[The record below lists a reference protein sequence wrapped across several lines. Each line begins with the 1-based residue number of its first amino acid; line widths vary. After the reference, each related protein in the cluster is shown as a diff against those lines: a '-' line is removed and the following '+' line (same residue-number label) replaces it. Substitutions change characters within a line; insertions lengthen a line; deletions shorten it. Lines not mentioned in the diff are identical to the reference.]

1 MSIRKTGTILLLT
14 ALLLSI
20 LSGCGSNSYKA
31 ASSAMGN
38 YEYAD
43 AVAETM
49 AASRDFEVGV
59 AEEDSDSGAENTAD
73 TLPENQKWVITMNI
87 DTETE
92 DMDAALS
99 SLNQQI
105 RELNGYIQEQNIRN
119 GSSYSSSRYRSA
131 SLTVRIPAEQL
142 DSFTASLTEFT
153 NVVSSSRSAE
163 DITLSY
169 VDTET
174 RITALETERERLL
187 ELMEQAETMSD
198 LLEIESRLTDVNY
211 ELERYG
217 SRLRT
222 MDNQVSYATIYLSVR
237 EVKEYTPVA
246 EQTLWEK
253 ISSGFLDSLKGL
265 GTGIV
270 NFFAWIV
277 IKLPYLVV
285 YGLILW
291 GLGILIRRWR
301 RRRAARKAVKKANNT
316 PTKAPDDS
324 DKENNS

>member
-20 LSGCGSNSYKA
+20 LTGCGAGSYKA
-31 ASSAMGN
+31 DSAM
-38 YEYAD
+38 EDYAYVD
-43 AVAETM
+43 SIAETAPASNEFSM
-49 AASRDFEVGV
+49 SVTDAGSGYQEEAADV
-59 AEEDSDSGAENTAD
+59 
-73 TLPENQKWVITMNI
+73 LPENRKWVITVDI

-92 DMDAALS
+92 DLDGALD
-99 SLNQQI
+99 SLNRQI
-105 RELNGYIQEQNIRN
+105 GALGGYIQEQNIRN
-119 GSSYSSSRYRSA
+119 GSAYSSSRYRYA

-142 DSFTASLTEFT
+142 EAFTSSLTEFS
-153 NVVSSSRSAE
+153 NVVSSNRTAE

-174 RITALETERERLL
+174 RITALETERDRLL

-198 LLEIESRLTDVNY
+198 LLEIESRLTDVYY

-222 MDNQVSYATIYLSVR
+222 MDNQVSYATIYLSIQ
-237 EVKEYTPVA
+237 EVTEYTPVM
-246 EQTLWEK
+246 EQTLWER
-253 ISSGFLDSLKGL
+253 ISTGFLTSLKGL
-265 GTGIV
+265 GNGIV
-270 NFFAWIV
+270 NFFTWVI

-291 GLGILIRRWR
+291 GLIVLFRRWR
-301 RRRAARKAVKKANNT
+301 RGRKARKAARKANT
-316 PTKAPDDS
+316 TPSEAPETES
-324 DKENNS
+324 NS

>member
-20 LSGCGSNSYKA
+20 LSGCGSKSYDA
-31 ASSAMGN
+31 GSPMEN

-49 AASRDFEVGV
+49 AASRDFALAVT
-59 AEEDSDSGAENTAD
+59 AEESGSGAENTAD
-73 TLPENQKWVITMNI
+73 VLPENRKWVITMNI

-92 DMDAALS
+92 DMDTALD
-99 SLNQQI
+99 SLNRQI
-105 RELNGYIQEQNIRN
+105 RELNGYVQEQNIRN
-119 GSSYSSSRYRSA
+119 GSAYSSSRYRSA

-142 DSFTASLTEFT
+142 DIFTSSLTEFT

-174 RITALETERERLL
+174 RITALETERDRLL

-265 GTGIV
+265 GNGIV

-291 GLGILIRRWR
+291 GLGILFRRWR
-301 RRRAARKAVKKANNT
+301 RRRAARKAAKKATNT
-316 PTKAPDDS
+316 PPKSPDNS
-324 DKENNS
+324 DKESNS

>member
-20 LSGCGSNSYKA
+20 LSGCGSKSYDA
-31 ASSAMGN
+31 GSPMEN

-49 AASRDFEVGV
+49 AASRDFALAVT
-59 AEEDSDSGAENTAD
+59 AEESGSGAENTAD
-73 TLPENQKWVITMNI
+73 VLPENRKWVITMNI

-92 DMDAALS
+92 DLDGALD
-99 SLNQQI
+99 SLNRQI
-105 RELNGYIQEQNIRN
+105 RELNGYVQEQNIRN
-119 GSSYSSSRYRSA
+119 GSTYSSSRYRSA

-142 DSFTASLTEFT
+142 DIFTSSLTEFT

-174 RITALETERERLL
+174 RITALETERDRLL

-198 LLEIESRLTDVNY
+198 LLGIESRLTDVNY

-265 GTGIV
+265 GNGIV

-291 GLGILIRRWR
+291 GLGILFRRWR
-301 RRRAARKAVKKANNT
+301 RRRAARKAAKKATNT
-316 PTKAPDDS
+316 PPKSPDNS
-324 DKENNS
+324 DKESNS

>member
-20 LSGCGSNSYKA
+20 LSGCGSKSYDA
-31 ASSAMGN
+31 GSPMEN

-49 AASRDFEVGV
+49 AASRDFALAVT
-59 AEEDSDSGAENTAD
+59 AEESGSGAENTAD
-73 TLPENQKWVITMNI
+73 VLPENRKWVITMNI

-92 DMDAALS
+92 DLDGALD
-99 SLNQQI
+99 SLNRQI
-105 RELNGYIQEQNIRN
+105 RELNGYVQEQNIRN
-119 GSSYSSSRYRSA
+119 GSTYSSSRYRSA

-142 DSFTASLTEFT
+142 DIFTSSLTEFT

-174 RITALETERERLL
+174 RITALETERDRLL

-265 GTGIV
+265 GNGIV

-301 RRRAARKAVKKANNT
+301 RRRAARKAAKKATNT
-316 PTKAPDDS
+316 PTKSPDNS
-324 DKENNS
+324 DKESNS

>member
-14 ALLLSI
+14 ALLLSV
-20 LSGCGSNSYKA
+20 LSGCGSKSYA
-31 ASSAMGN
+31 ASSATGN

-49 AASRDFEVGV
+49 AASRDFAMGV
-59 AEEDSDSGAENTAD
+59 AEEDAGSGTENTAD
-73 TLPENQKWVITMNI
+73 TLPENRKWVITMNI

-92 DMDAALS
+92 DLDTALD
-99 SLNQQI
+99 SLNRQI

-131 SLTVRIPAEQL
+131 SLTVRIPAERL

-174 RITALETERERLL
+174 RITALETERDRLL
-187 ELMEQAETMSD
+187 ELMEQADTMSD

-246 EQTLWEK
+246 EQTLWER

-265 GTGIV
+265 GNGIV
-270 NFFAWIV
+270 NFFAWVV
-277 IKLPYLVV
+277 IKLPYLLV

-301 RRRAARKAVKKANNT
+301 RRRAARKAAKKANNT
-316 PTKAPDDS
+316 PPKSPDNS
-324 DKENNS
+324 DKESNS

>member
-20 LSGCGSNSYKA
+20 LSGCGSKSYDA
-31 ASSAMGN
+31 GSPMEN

-49 AASRDFEVGV
+49 AASRDFALAVT
-59 AEEDSDSGAENTAD
+59 AEESGSGAENTSD
-73 TLPENQKWVITMNI
+73 VLPENWKWVITMNI

-92 DMDAALS
+92 DMDTALD
-99 SLNQQI
+99 SLNRQI
-105 RELNGYIQEQNIRN
+105 RELNGYVQEQNIRN
-119 GSSYSSSRYRSA
+119 GSTYSSSRYRSA

-174 RITALETERERLL
+174 RITALETERDRLL

-265 GTGIV
+265 GNGIV

-291 GLGILIRRWR
+291 GLGILFRRWR
-301 RRRAARKAVKKANNT
+301 RRRAARKAAKKATNT
-316 PTKAPDDS
+316 PTKAPDNS
-324 DKENNS
+324 DKESNS

>member
-20 LSGCGSNSYKA
+20 LTGCGAGSYTA
-31 ASSAMGN
+31 DSAMKD
-38 YEYAD
+38 YAYVD
-43 AVAETM
+43 SIAETAPASNEFSM
-49 AASRDFEVGV
+49 SVTDAGSGYQEEAADV
-59 AEEDSDSGAENTAD
+59 
-73 TLPENQKWVITMNI
+73 LPENRKWVITMNI

-142 DSFTASLTEFT
+142 DTFTTSLTEFT
-153 NVVSSSRSAE
+153 NVVSSNRSAE

-174 RITALETERERLL
+174 RITALETERDRLL

-237 EVKEYTPVA
+237 EVKEYTPVK

-265 GTGIV
+265 GNGIV
-270 NFFAWIV
+270 NFFAWVV

-301 RRRAARKAVKKANNT
+301 RRRAAKKANNT
-316 PTKAPDDS
+316 PTKAPDNS
-324 DKENNS
+324 DKESNS

>member
-20 LSGCGSNSYKA
+20 LSGCGSKSYDA
-31 ASSAMGN
+31 GSPMEN

-49 AASRDFEVGV
+49 AASRDFALAVT
-59 AEEDSDSGAENTAD
+59 AEESGSGAENTAD
-73 TLPENQKWVITMNI
+73 VLPENRKWVITMNI

-92 DMDAALS
+92 DMDTALD
-99 SLNQQI
+99 SLNRQI
-105 RELNGYIQEQNIRN
+105 RELNGYVQEQNIRN
-119 GSSYSSSRYRSA
+119 GSTYSSSRYRSA

-142 DSFTASLTEFT
+142 DIFTSSLTEFT

-174 RITALETERERLL
+174 RITALETERDRLL

-265 GTGIV
+265 GNGIV

-301 RRRAARKAVKKANNT
+301 RRRAARKAAKKANNT
-316 PTKAPDDS
+316 PPKSPDNS
-324 DKENNS
+324 DKESNS

>member
-20 LSGCGSNSYKA
+20 LSGCGSKSYT
-31 ASSAMGN
+31 ASSPMEN

-49 AASRDFEVGV
+49 AASRDFALAVT
-59 AEEDSDSGAENTAD
+59 AEESGSGAENTAD
-73 TLPENQKWVITMNI
+73 VLPENRKWVITMNI

-92 DMDAALS
+92 DLDGALD
-99 SLNQQI
+99 SLNRQI
-105 RELNGYIQEQNIRN
+105 RELNGYVQEQNIRN
-119 GSSYSSSRYRSA
+119 GSTYSSSRYRSA

-142 DSFTASLTEFT
+142 DIFTSSLTEFT

-174 RITALETERERLL
+174 RITALETERDRLL

-265 GTGIV
+265 GNGIV

-277 IKLPYLVV
+277 IKLPYPVV

-301 RRRAARKAVKKANNT
+301 RRRAARKAAKKASNT
-316 PTKAPDDS
+316 PPKSPDNS
-324 DKENNS
+324 DKESNS

>member
-20 LSGCGSNSYKA
+20 LSGCGSKSYDA
-31 ASSAMGN
+31 GSPMEN

-49 AASRDFEVGV
+49 AASRDFALAVT
-59 AEEDSDSGAENTAD
+59 AEESGSGAENTAD
-73 TLPENQKWVITMNI
+73 VLPENRKWVITMNI

-92 DMDAALS
+92 DMDTALD
-99 SLNQQI
+99 SLNRQI
-105 RELNGYIQEQNIRN
+105 RELNGYVQEQNIRN
-119 GSSYSSSRYRSA
+119 GSTYSSSRYRSA

-142 DSFTASLTEFT
+142 DIFTSSLTEFT

-174 RITALETERERLL
+174 RIAALETERDRLL

-265 GTGIV
+265 GNGIV

-301 RRRAARKAVKKANNT
+301 RRRAARKAAKKANNT
-316 PTKAPDDS
+316 PPKSPDNS
-324 DKENNS
+324 DKESNS

>member
-20 LSGCGSNSYKA
+20 LSGCGSKSYDA
-31 ASSAMGN
+31 GSPMEN

-49 AASRDFEVGV
+49 AASRDFALAVT
-59 AEEDSDSGAENTAD
+59 AEESGSGAENTAD
-73 TLPENQKWVITMNI
+73 VLPENRKWVITMNI

-92 DMDAALS
+92 DLDTALD
-99 SLNQQI
+99 SLNRQI
-105 RELNGYIQEQNIRN
+105 RELNGYIQEQNICN
-119 GSSYSSSRYRSA
+119 GSAYSSSRYRSA

-142 DSFTASLTEFT
+142 DTFTTSLTEFT
-153 NVVSSSRSAE
+153 NVVSSNRSAE

-174 RITALETERERLL
+174 RITALETERDRLL

-265 GTGIV
+265 GNGIV

>member
-1 MSIRKTGTILLLT
+1 MSTRKTGTILLLT

-20 LSGCGSNSYKA
+20 LSGCGSKSYA
-31 ASSAMGN
+31 ASSAMGD
-38 YEYAD
+38 YAYAD

-49 AASRDFEVGV
+49 AASQDFEVGV
-59 AEEDSDSGAENTAD
+59 ANEDSGSGMENTAD
-73 TLPENQKWVITMNI
+73 VLPENRKWVITMNI

-92 DMDAALS
+92 DMDTALS

-105 RELNGYIQEQNIRN
+105 RELNGYVQEQNIRN

-174 RITALETERERLL
+174 RITALETERDRLL

-198 LLEIESRLTDVNY
+198 LLEIESRLTDVNF

-237 EVKEYTPVA
+237 EVTEYTPVA

-265 GTGIV
+265 GNGIV
-270 NFFAWIV
+270 NFFAWVV

-291 GLGILIRRWR
+291 ALGILIRRWR
-301 RRRAARKAVKKANNT
+301 RRRAARKAAKKANT
-316 PTKAPDDS
+316 APSESPDNS
-324 DKENNS
+324 DKESNS

>member
-20 LSGCGSNSYKA
+20 LSGCGSKSYDA
-31 ASSAMGN
+31 GSPMEN

-49 AASRDFEVGV
+49 AASRDFALAVT
-59 AEEDSDSGAENTAD
+59 AEESGSGAENTAD
-73 TLPENQKWVITMNI
+73 VLPENRKWVITMNI

-92 DMDAALS
+92 DMDTALD
-99 SLNQQI
+99 SLNRQI
-105 RELNGYIQEQNIRN
+105 RELNGYVQEQNIRN
-119 GSSYSSSRYRSA
+119 GSTYSSSRYRSA

-142 DSFTASLTEFT
+142 DIFTSSLTEFT
-153 NVVSSSRSAE
+153 NVVSSNRSAE

-174 RITALETERERLL
+174 RITALETERDRLL

-265 GTGIV
+265 GNGIV

-301 RRRAARKAVKKANNT
+301 RRRAARKAAKKANNT
-316 PTKAPDDS
+316 PPKSPDNS
-324 DKENNS
+324 DKESNS

>member
-20 LSGCGSNSYKA
+20 LSGCGSKSYDA
-31 ASSAMGN
+31 GSPMEN

-49 AASRDFEVGV
+49 AASRDFALAVT
-59 AEEDSDSGAENTAD
+59 AEENGSGAENTAD
-73 TLPENQKWVITMNI
+73 VLPENRKWVITMNI

-92 DMDAALS
+92 DLDGALD
-99 SLNQQI
+99 SLNRQI
-105 RELNGYIQEQNIRN
+105 RELNGYVQEQNIRN
-119 GSSYSSSRYRSA
+119 GSTYSSSRYRSA

-142 DSFTASLTEFT
+142 DIFTSSLTEFT

-174 RITALETERERLL
+174 RITALETERDRLL

-265 GTGIV
+265 GNGIV

-291 GLGILIRRWR
+291 GLGILFRRWR
-301 RRRAARKAVKKANNT
+301 RRRAARKAAKKATNT
-316 PTKAPDDS
+316 PPKSPDNS
-324 DKENNS
+324 DKESNS

>member
-20 LSGCGSNSYKA
+20 LSGCGSKSYDA
-31 ASSAMGN
+31 GSPMEN

-49 AASRDFEVGV
+49 AASRDFALAVT
-59 AEEDSDSGAENTAD
+59 AEESGSGAENTAD
-73 TLPENQKWVITMNI
+73 VLPENRKWVITMNI

-92 DMDAALS
+92 DMDTALD
-99 SLNQQI
+99 SLNRQI
-105 RELNGYIQEQNIRN
+105 RELNGYVQEQNIRN
-119 GSSYSSSRYRSA
+119 GSAYSSSRYRSA

-142 DSFTASLTEFT
+142 DIFTSSLTEFT

-174 RITALETERERLL
+174 RITALETERDRLL

-265 GTGIV
+265 GNGIV

-301 RRRAARKAVKKANNT
+301 RRRAARKAAKKANNT
-316 PTKAPDDS
+316 PPKSPDNS
-324 DKENNS
+324 DKESNS

>member
-20 LSGCGSNSYKA
+20 LSGCGSKSYT
-31 ASSAMGN
+31 ASSPMEN

-49 AASRDFEVGV
+49 AASRDFALAVT
-59 AEEDSDSGAENTAD
+59 AEESGSGAENTAD
-73 TLPENQKWVITMNI
+73 VLPENRKWVITMNI

-92 DMDAALS
+92 DLDGALD
-99 SLNQQI
+99 SLNRQI
-105 RELNGYIQEQNIRN
+105 RELNGYVQEQNIRN
-119 GSSYSSSRYRSA
+119 GSTYSSSRYRSA

-142 DSFTASLTEFT
+142 DIFTSSLTEFT

-174 RITALETERERLL
+174 RITALETERDRLL

-265 GTGIV
+265 GNGIV

-291 GLGILIRRWR
+291 GLGILFRRWR
-301 RRRAARKAVKKANNT
+301 RRRAARKAAKKATNT
-316 PTKAPDDS
+316 PTKAPDNS
-324 DKENNS
+324 DKESNS

>member
-20 LSGCGSNSYKA
+20 LSGCGSKSYDA
-31 ASSAMGN
+31 GSPMEN

-49 AASRDFEVGV
+49 AASRDFALAVT
-59 AEEDSDSGAENTAD
+59 AEESGSGAENTAD
-73 TLPENQKWVITMNI
+73 VLPENRKWVITMNI

-92 DMDAALS
+92 DMDTALD
-99 SLNQQI
+99 SLNRQI
-105 RELNGYIQEQNIRN
+105 RELNGYVQEQNIRN
-119 GSSYSSSRYRSA
+119 GSTYSSSRYRSA

-142 DSFTASLTEFT
+142 DIFTSSLTEFT

-174 RITALETERERLL
+174 RITALETERDRLL
-187 ELMEQAETMSD
+187 ELMEQSETMSD

-265 GTGIV
+265 GNGIV

-291 GLGILIRRWR
+291 GLGILFRRWR
-301 RRRAARKAVKKANNT
+301 RRRAARKAAKKATNT
-316 PTKAPDDS
+316 PPKSPDNS
-324 DKENNS
+324 DKESNS

>member
-20 LSGCGSNSYKA
+20 LSGCGSKSYDA
-31 ASSAMGN
+31 GSPMEN

-49 AASRDFEVGV
+49 AASRDFALAVT
-59 AEEDSDSGAENTAD
+59 AEESGSGAENTAD
-73 TLPENQKWVITMNI
+73 VLPENRKWVITMNI

-92 DMDAALS
+92 DMDTALD
-99 SLNQQI
+99 SLNRQI
-105 RELNGYIQEQNIRN
+105 RELNGYVQEQNIRN
-119 GSSYSSSRYRSA
+119 GSTYSSSRYRSA

-142 DSFTASLTEFT
+142 DIFTSSLTEFT
-153 NVVSSSRSAE
+153 NVVSSNRSAE

-174 RITALETERERLL
+174 RITALETERDRLL

-265 GTGIV
+265 GNGIV

-291 GLGILIRRWR
+291 GLGILFRRWR
-301 RRRAARKAVKKANNT
+301 RRRAARKAAKKATNT
-316 PTKAPDDS
+316 PPKSPDNS
-324 DKENNS
+324 DKESNS

>member
-1 MSIRKTGTILLLT
+1 MSVRKSVTVLLLT
-14 ALLLSI
+14 ALLLSV
-20 LSGCGSNSYKA
+20 LSGCGSKSYASDTANRNYQSPA
-31 ASSAMGN
+31 AC
-38 YEYAD
+38 
-43 AVAETM
+43 ETM
-49 AASRDFEVGV
+49 AASEDFAMSV
-59 AEEDSDSGAENTAD
+59 ADAETGSGEESIAEA
-73 TLPENQKWVITMNI
+73 LPENRKWVITMNI

-142 DSFTASLTEFT
+142 DTFTGSLTEFT

-174 RITALETERERLL
+174 RITALETERDRLL

-265 GTGIV
+265 GNGIV

-291 GLGILIRRWR
+291 GLGILFRRWR
-301 RRRAARKAVKKANNT
+301 RRRAARKAAKKATNT
-316 PTKAPDDS
+316 PTKAPDNS
-324 DKENNS
+324 DKESNS

>member
-20 LSGCGSNSYKA
+20 LSGCGSKSYT
-31 ASSAMGN
+31 ASSSMEN

-43 AVAETM
+43 TVAETM
-49 AASRDFEVGV
+49 AASRDFAMGV
-59 AEEDSDSGAENTAD
+59 ANEDSGSGMENTAD
-73 TLPENQKWVITMNI
+73 VLPENRKWVITMNI

-92 DMDAALS
+92 DLDTALD
-99 SLNQQI
+99 SLNRQI

-142 DSFTASLTEFT
+142 DAFTTSLTEFT
-153 NVVSSSRSAE
+153 NVVSSNRSAA

-174 RITALETERERLL
+174 RISALEPERDRLR
-187 ELMEQAETMSD
+187 ELMVQAETMSD

-217 SRLRT
+217 SRLRP
-222 MDNQVSYATIYLSVR
+222 MDNQVSYAPIYLSVR

-265 GTGIV
+265 GNGIV

-291 GLGILIRRWR
+291 GLGILFRRWR
-301 RRRAARKAVKKANNT
+301 RRRAARKAAKKATNT
-316 PTKAPDDS
+316 PTKAPDNS

>member
-20 LSGCGSNSYKA
+20 LSGCGSKSYDA
-31 ASSAMGN
+31 GSPMEN

-49 AASRDFEVGV
+49 AASRDFALAVT
-59 AEEDSDSGAENTAD
+59 AEESGSGAENTAD
-73 TLPENQKWVITMNI
+73 VLPENRKWVITMNI

-92 DMDAALS
+92 DLDGALD
-99 SLNQQI
+99 SLNRQI
-105 RELNGYIQEQNIRN
+105 RELNGYVQEQNIRN
-119 GSSYSSSRYRSA
+119 GSTYSSSRYRSA

-142 DSFTASLTEFT
+142 DIFTSSLTEFT

-174 RITALETERERLL
+174 RITALETERDRLL

-265 GTGIV
+265 GNGIV

-301 RRRAARKAVKKANNT
+301 RRRTARKAAKKANNT
-316 PTKAPDDS
+316 PPKSPDNS
-324 DKENNS
+324 DKESNS

>member
-20 LSGCGSNSYKA
+20 LSGCGSKSYDA
-31 ASSAMGN
+31 GSPMEN

-49 AASRDFEVGV
+49 AASRDFALAVT
-59 AEEDSDSGAENTAD
+59 AEESGSGAENTAD
-73 TLPENQKWVITMNI
+73 VLPENRKWVITMNI

-92 DMDAALS
+92 DLDGALD
-99 SLNQQI
+99 SLNRQI
-105 RELNGYIQEQNIRN
+105 RELNGYVQEQNIRN
-119 GSSYSSSRYRSA
+119 GSTYSSSRYRSA

-142 DSFTASLTEFT
+142 DIFTSSLTEFT

-174 RITALETERERLL
+174 RITALETERDRLL

-265 GTGIV
+265 GNGIV

-301 RRRAARKAVKKANNT
+301 RRRAARKAAKKATNT
-316 PTKAPDDS
+316 PTKAPDNS
-324 DKENNS
+324 DKESNS

>member
-20 LSGCGSNSYKA
+20 LSGCGSKSYDA
-31 ASSAMGN
+31 GSPMEN

-49 AASRDFEVGV
+49 AASRDFAMGV
-59 AEEDSDSGAENTAD
+59 TAEENGSGAENTAD
-73 TLPENQKWVITMNI
+73 VLPENRKWVITMNI

-92 DMDAALS
+92 DMDTALD
-99 SLNQQI
+99 SLNRQI

-131 SLTVRIPAEQL
+131 NLTVRIPAEQL
-142 DSFTASLTEFT
+142 DAFTGRLTEFT

-174 RITALETERERLL
+174 RITALETERDRLL

-198 LLEIESRLTDVNY
+198 LLEIESRLTDVNF

-301 RRRAARKAVKKANNT
+301 RRRAARKAAKKANNT

-324 DKENNS
+324 DKESNS

>member
-20 LSGCGSNSYKA
+20 LSGCGSKSYDA
-31 ASSAMGN
+31 GSPMEN

-49 AASRDFEVGV
+49 AASRDFALAVT
-59 AEEDSDSGAENTAD
+59 AEESGSGAENTAD
-73 TLPENQKWVITMNI
+73 VLPENRKWVITMNI

-92 DMDAALS
+92 DMDTALD
-99 SLNQQI
+99 SLNRQI
-105 RELNGYIQEQNIRN
+105 RELNGYVQEQNIRN
-119 GSSYSSSRYRSA
+119 GSTYSSSRYRSA

-142 DSFTASLTEFT
+142 DIFTSSLTEFT

-174 RITALETERERLL
+174 RITALETERDRLL

-265 GTGIV
+265 GNGIV

-291 GLGILIRRWR
+291 GLGILFRRWR
-301 RRRAARKAVKKANNT
+301 RRRAARKAAKKATNT
-316 PTKAPDDS
+316 PTKAPDNS
-324 DKENNS
+324 DKESNS

>member
-1 MSIRKTGTILLLT
+1 MSIRKTGTILLLA

-20 LSGCGSNSYKA
+20 LSGCGSKSYDA
-31 ASSAMGN
+31 GSPMEN

-49 AASRDFEVGV
+49 AASRDFALAVT
-59 AEEDSDSGAENTAD
+59 AEESGSGAENTAD
-73 TLPENQKWVITMNI
+73 VLPENRKWVITMNI

-92 DMDAALS
+92 DMDTALD
-99 SLNQQI
+99 SLNRQI
-105 RELNGYIQEQNIRN
+105 RELNGYVQEQNIRN
-119 GSSYSSSRYRSA
+119 GSTYSSSRYRSA

-142 DSFTASLTEFT
+142 DIFTSSLTEFT

-174 RITALETERERLL
+174 RITALETERDRLL

-265 GTGIV
+265 GNGIV

-291 GLGILIRRWR
+291 GLGILFRRWR
-301 RRRAARKAVKKANNT
+301 RRRAARKAAKKATNT
-316 PTKAPDDS
+316 PTKAPDNS
-324 DKENNS
+324 DKESNS

>member
-20 LSGCGSNSYKA
+20 LSGCGSKSYDA
-31 ASSAMGN
+31 GSPMEN

-49 AASRDFEVGV
+49 AASRDFALAVT
-59 AEEDSDSGAENTAD
+59 AEESGSGAENTAD
-73 TLPENQKWVITMNI
+73 VLPENRKWVITMNI

-92 DMDAALS
+92 DLDGALD
-99 SLNQQI
+99 SLNRQI
-105 RELNGYIQEQNIRN
+105 RELNGYVQEQNIRN
-119 GSSYSSSRYRSA
+119 GSTYSSSRYRSA

-142 DSFTASLTEFT
+142 DIFTSSLTEFT

-174 RITALETERERLL
+174 RITALETERDRLL

-265 GTGIV
+265 GNGIV

-291 GLGILIRRWR
+291 GLGILFRRWR
-301 RRRAARKAVKKANNT
+301 RRRAARKAAKKATNT
-316 PTKAPDDS
+316 PPKSPDNS
-324 DKENNS
+324 DKESNS